1 MSNPDSIQEDVLSEL
16 KRLSEEFP
24 YFQTTKLLYL
34 KLLSN
39 LKDSTYASEL
49 KKVSIYSGD
58 RKRLF
63 YLLAGEHL
71 EKIRVALAEGKL
83 PSENKSFE
91 LIDIFL
97 KTIGDIND
105 GPEQL
110 SSLPEYSGYALKDTK
125 NMKKTTAAQAP
136 ALKHEDIIDRFLDE
150 DKERPVRPDMRP
162 DAQME
167 LSPEPPA
174 ALQEDEEHLLPEN
187 SLSFSETLAKIYTKQ
202 QKYDKALEIIRKLSL
217 LYPEKSIYFAGQ
229 IESLE
234 KLVTKNK

>member
-1 MSNPDSIQEDVLSEL
+1 MSNPGSIQEDVLSEL
-16 KRLSEEFP
+16 RRLSEEFP

-39 LKDSTYASEL
+39 LKDSAYASEL

-71 EKIRVALAEGKL
+71 EKIRLALAEGKL

-97 KTIGDIND
+97 KTVGDISNS
-105 GPEQL
+105 PEPL
-110 SSLPEYSGYALKDTK
+110 SSLPEYSGYALHD
-125 NMKKTTAAQAP
+125 MKETTVAQAP

-150 DKERPVRPDMRP
+150 DKEHPVRPDMRP
-162 DAQME
+162 DTQME

-174 ALQEDEEHLLPEN
+174 AVQEDEEHLLPEN

-202 QKYDKALEIIRKLSL
+202 QKYDRALEIIRKLSL
-217 LYPEKSIYFAGQ
+217 LYPEKSVYFAGQ

-234 KLVTKNK
+234 KLITKNK